1 MDSFKAKMA
10 ETAEKAKAAYAMRKE
25 EIAAAIEADMAL
37 LQAAEVAAEYVEKYG
52 EAEEPAAE
60 ETEAE

>member
-1 MDSFKAKMA
+1 
-10 ETAEKAKAAYAMRKE
+10 MRKE